1 MRIKRWIA
9 SGRAQPVAIAAC
21 VSLPHTSAMQKT
33 FVAGALAALL
43 SACAT
48 QAPQLR
54 IAPTANQVPA
64 TGVALVHEAW
74 ISDEVHGEE
83 LDSLASWTTGDGQ
96 VWLLATGKS
105 SHRLSL
111 FDGDSGAVLRT
122 IGERGDAPGAFNRPN
137 GITVFGDLLFVV
149 ERDNRR
155 VQVLSLP
162 GFEPLDAFGN
172 GELRS
177 PYGIWLNETA
187 PGELD
192 AYVTDSFM
200 YGARFDVLPADAELD
215 QRVRRYRL
223 RLDDDGRVGARYQ
236 GAFGATSGAGKLNMV
251 ESIAGDAAHDRLLIA
266 EEDRNSPSNLREYD
280 LAGRFAGRS
289 LPDGTFDGEAEG
301 VVLWACSVDDGYW
314 IAVDQQAPLTNF
326 HVFDRTSLA
335 PVGSFRGDSVAR
347 TDGIALHAAATAR
360 FPAGVFYAV
369 HNDLAVAAFDL
380 RDLVQALRLDPAC
393 LH

>member
-1 MRIKRWIA
+1 MDIFARNAW
-9 SGRAQPVAIAAC
+9 PAIAGHAP
-21 VSLPHTSAMQKT
+21 LPHNPAMRNT
-33 FVAGALAALL
+33 LLAGAFAVLL

-48 QAPQLR
+48 QAPQPR
-54 IAPTANQVPA
+54 MQPPVARTTAAPAA
-64 TGVALVHEAW
+64 AGVVLVQEAW
-74 ISDEVHGEE
+74 VSAEVRGEE
-83 LDSLASWTTGDGQ
+83 LDSLATWSSEDGR
-96 VWLLATGKS
+96 VWLFATGKS

-122 IGERGDAPGAFNRPN
+122 VGERGDRPGAFNRPN
-137 GITVFGDLLFVV
+137 GVSVFGDLLFVV

-162 GFEPLDAFGN
+162 GFEPIGAFGQDQ
-172 GELRS
+172 LRS
-177 PYGIWLNETA
+177 PYGIWLNEVA

-200 YGARFDVLPADAELD
+200 YGARFDELPADQELD

-223 RLDDDGRVGARYQ
+223 DVGDDGLDARYL
-236 GAFGATSGAGKLNMV
+236 GAFGATSGPGKLHMV

-266 EEDRNSPSNLREYD
+266 EEDRNRPSNLREYD

-289 LPDGTFDGEAEG
+289 LPEGTFDGEAEG
-301 VVLWACSVDDGYW
+301 VVLWTCGVDSGYW
-314 IAVDQQAPLTNF
+314 IAVDQQAPRTHF
-326 HVFDRTSLA
+326 HVFERAGLV
-335 PVGSFRGDSVAR
+335 PVGSFHGASVAR

-360 FPAGVFYAV
+360 FPAGAFYAV
-369 HNDLAVAAFDL
+369 HDDLAVAAFDL
-380 RDLVQALRLDPAC
+380 GDLVQALQLDPAC